1 MADQRI
7 EEQRA
12 ENLWQPFARK
22 FPPLGKASWFR
33 ASPQLEVSSIGG
45 LSEPKEEIL
54 TYACAAT
61 DPQVYARWGT
71 EAPTGLLLVG
81 PPESGKTL
89 LAEALATRAST
100 PFIAIRVPRL
110 ILQTLHSPGDAGAFL
125 NAWTELLA
133 EMPRI
138 TVYFREVDFQH
149 VQTLIGR
156 RPDLP
161 VTQAMDFL
169 LEFVDRTIAAENTLV
184 LASSSHPKSLSP
196 ILLEPGRFE
205 RVVWVQPIVPDDV
218 VAALRLH
225 AERAE
230 SKAGRKLFE
239 EIAWSDVVKRNEKA
253 SVGEWVRVLHAVL
266 RRKARC
272 EAADEQPGGVTSAE
286 LINEIERFDRA
297 PGGLPESPGRYL

>member
-1 MADQRI
+1 MADEAIDQL
-7 EEQRA
+7 RA

-22 FPPLGKASWFR
+22 FPPVGKASWFL
-33 ASPQLEVSSIGG
+33 ANPQREVSEIGG
-45 LSEPKEEIL
+45 LSEPKDEIL

-61 DPQVYARWGT
+61 DPQVYERWGT
-71 EAPTGLLLVG
+71 RAPTGLLLVG

-89 LAEALATRAST
+89 LAEALATRAAT

-125 NAWTELLA
+125 NAWTDLLT

-149 VQTLIGR
+149 AQTLIGR

-161 VTQAMDFL
+161 VTSAMDFL
-169 LEFVDRTIAAENTLV
+169 LEFVDRTITADNALV
-184 LASSSHPKSLSP
+184 LGSSSHPDSLSP

-205 RVVWVQPIVPDDV
+205 RVVWVQPIVPEDV

-230 SKAGRKLFE
+230 RKAGRKLFD
-239 EIAWSDVVKRNEKA
+239 EIAWTDVVKHKEKA
-253 SVGEWVRVLHAVL
+253 TVGEWVRVLHAVL

-272 EAADEQPGGVTSAE
+272 EAADEEPGGVTTSD
-286 LINEIERFDRA
+286 LIKEIERFERA
-297 PGGLPESPGRYL
+297 PGALPQSQGRYL

>member
-1 MADQRI
+1 MAHGAIDQL
-7 EEQRA
+7 RA

-22 FPPLGKASWFR
+22 FPPVGKASWFL
-33 ASPQLEVSSIGG
+33 ASPQREVSEIGG
-45 LSEPKEEIL
+45 LNEPKDEIL

-61 DPQVYARWGT
+61 DPKVYERWGT
-71 EAPTGLLLVG
+71 RAPTGLLLVG

-89 LAEALATRAST
+89 LAEALATRAAT

-125 NAWTELLA
+125 NAWTELLT

-149 VQTLIGR
+149 AQTLIGR

-161 VTQAMDFL
+161 VTPAMDFL
-169 LEFVDRTIAAENTLV
+169 LEFVDRTIAAENALV
-184 LASSSHPKSLSP
+184 LGSSSHPDSLSP

-205 RVVWVQPIVPDDV
+205 RVVWVQPLVPEDV
-218 VAALRLH
+218 VAALRIH

-230 SKAGRKLFE
+230 REAGRKLFD
-239 EIAWSDVVKRNEKA
+239 EIAWTDVVKHKEKA
-253 SVGEWVRVLHAVL
+253 TVGEWVRVLHAVL

-272 EAADEQPGGVTSAE
+272 EAAHEEPDGVTTSD
-286 LINEIERFDRA
+286 LLKEIERFDRA
-297 PGGLPESPGRYL
+297 PGALPQSQGRYL